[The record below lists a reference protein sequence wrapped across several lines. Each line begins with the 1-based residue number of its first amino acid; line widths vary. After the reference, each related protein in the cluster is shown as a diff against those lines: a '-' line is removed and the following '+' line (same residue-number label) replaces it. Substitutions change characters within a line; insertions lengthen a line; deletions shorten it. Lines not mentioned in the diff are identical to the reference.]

1 MNFAT
6 LSRTWAI
13 AIALFAYIVL
23 GPALAGL
30 MELLP
35 QILLVLSFPVAI
47 SYLLI
52 QLDRTSD

>member
-1 MNFAT
+1 MNIES

-13 AIALFAYIVL
+13 AIAIFAYTIL

-30 MELLP
+30 MEILP
-35 QILLVLSFPVAI
+35 QIAIVLSFPVAI

-52 QLDRTSD
+52 QLDRP